1 MPSSE
6 QGKETLV
13 RTLGTWTKVSGI
25 VLALAAAGIG
35 PVAAADAVFGFSGW
49 GVGYLP
55 TAIAIDRLT
64 DMGYDIEVSELGG
77 NNNQLQAAA
86 TGAVQITAIAQ
97 VMDAIDQGLDSRF
110 FMEANSN
117 EFLLVSKA
125 ELSTCESLDGHSV
138 GIQSTGSFAGQ
149 LAIQWLA
156 QTCPGTNANLTV
168 IEGSDNRLAALLANQ
183 LDSSVVDL
191 QDWTLLERARPGEFT
206 VTGDFT
212 KTMPIMRAAF
222 AAPRAFIAEHPQL
235 IEDWIRVHLDVYRES
250 YENPD
255 LLVEKGRELLTEVDP
270 DALPAIVQAF
280 LAAKVWPVDG
290 GLSDQDVMDTINF
303 FNKDGEPFTTIKS
316 AADVADR
323 TLLDKVL
330 AK

>member
-1 MPSSE
+1 M
-6 QGKETLV
+6 
-13 RTLGTWTKVSGI
+13 RFFDNFTKVSAVAI
-25 VLALAAAGIG
+25 ALTASGVMPG
-35 PVAAADAVFGFSGW
+35 MAADAVFGFSSW
-49 GVGYLP
+49 AVGYLP
-55 TAIAIDRLT
+55 TAVAIDRLT
-64 DMGYDIEVSELGG
+64 EMGYDIEVAELGG
-77 NNNQLQAAA
+77 NSNQLQAAA

-110 FMEANSN
+110 FMEANTN

-125 ELSTCESLDGHSV
+125 DLATCESLDGRTV
-138 GIQSTGSFAGQ
+138 GIQSTGSFVGQ

-156 QTCPGTNANLTV
+156 QACPNTKASLTV

-191 QDWTLLERARPGEFT
+191 QDWTLLQRARPGEFT

-212 KTMPIMRAAF
+212 KMMPIMRAAF
-222 AAPRAFIAEHPQL
+222 AAPRSFIAENPEL

-250 YENPD
+250 YANPD
-255 LLVEKGRELLTEVDP
+255 LLVTKGRELLGEIDP
-270 DALPAIVQAF
+270 EAMPAIVAAF
-280 LAAKVWPVDG
+280 LSAQVWPVDG
-290 GLSDQDVMDTINF
+290 GLSEQDVMDTINF
-303 FNKDGEPFTTIKS
+303 FNNDGEPFTVIKS

-330 AK
+330 AQ